1 MACWFRADIIYYLYM
16 STESCIQTMNKLT
29 HFFALASSFV
39 MLGSSSVPDPAPV
52 VAHYRNYTMRILV
65 IAVIAVFT
73 TTLSAQDYSF
83 YRNTLHSFHQLSL
96 LSDTAVQ
103 KNQLNK
109 LWSDLREA
117 HQLPLIVE
125 DSVAFLYRG
134 KANSVVWMGDFNAWG
149 YSKTF
154 NSKGV
159 RLPGTDVWILK
170 ASFPKDAR
178 LDYKIFI
185 DGQSWILDPENSYLQ
200 WSGVGGG
207 SPNSELRMPAWK
219 EDAILHS
226 RATVAKGN
234 VDADLLFNSKS
245 LGYQITYSVYVPAGV
260 KTEKLPVVYVMDGY
274 EYMHPKLGNMVT
286 VVDNLIADK
295 KIKPIVV
302 VFIDH
307 REPVNR
313 SNNRRM
319 DELTLNAR
327 YLQFLINEFIP
338 KVEGAYPIQRD
349 PKQRAVLGASVGG
362 LSAAYF
368 AFSRPDVFGLV
379 GIQSPAFMTRPQI
392 FTICNNPTNPP
403 TKISMTSGMINDAS
417 EGSRKMKAI
426 LETNAC
432 VYHYR
437 EVNEGASWGNWRGL
451 IDEILVDF
459 FAVQ

>member
-1 MACWFRADIIYYLYM
+1 
-16 STESCIQTMNKLT
+16 
-29 HFFALASSFV
+29 
-39 MLGSSSVPDPAPV
+39 
-52 VAHYRNYTMRILV
+52 MRILFILIV
-65 IAVIAVFT
+65 LACAVK
-73 TTLSAQDYSF
+73 LSAQDYSF
-83 YRNTLHSFHQLSL
+83 YRNTLQSL
-96 LSDTAVQ
+96 RSLTLVSDTAER
-103 KNQLNK
+103 KNQLNA
-109 LWSDLREA
+109 LWSSLQAA
-117 HQLPLIVE
+117 HRIPLIAE

-134 KANSVVWMGDFNAWG
+134 KAKSVVWMGDFNAWG

-154 NSKGV
+154 NSNGV
-159 RLPGTDVWILK
+159 LLPGTDVWILK
-170 ASFPKDAR
+170 TSFPKDAR

-185 DGQSWILDPENSYLQ
+185 DGRSWILDPENLHLQ

-219 EDAILHS
+219 EDAIQHT
-226 RATVAKGN
+226 RDNIPKGKI
-234 VDADLLFNSKS
+234 DQDLLFTSKS
-245 LGYQITYSVYVPAGV
+245 MGYQITYSVYIPAAA
-260 KTEKLPVVYVMDGY
+260 TTAKLPVVYVMDGY
-274 EYMHPKLGNMVT
+274 EYMHPKLGNMIT

-295 KIKPIVV
+295 KIQPIVV

-319 DELTLNAR
+319 DELTLNEK
-327 YLQFLINEFIP
+327 YLQFLTAEFIP
-338 KVEGAYPIQRD
+338 KIETSYPIKND
-349 PKQRAVLGASVGG
+349 PKQRAIMGASVGG

-368 AFSRPDVFGLV
+368 AFTKPDVFGLV

-392 FTICNNPTNPP
+392 YTICNNPENPP

-437 EVNEGASWGNWRGL
+437 EVNEGASWGNWRNL
-451 IDEILVDF
+451 IDEILMDF
-459 FAVQ
+459 FAIQ